1 MKIIDQPKKQRMTEA
16 FIPIGLSLIAI
27 SLTLPQVFQDHV
39 IGHFI
44 SGACI
49 GLGLLFILKVALRK
63 NKKTNKETINQNKQN

>member
-1 MKIIDQPKKQRMTEA
+1 MKITNKACKQRAAEA

-27 SLTLPQVFQDHV
+27 SLTLPHVFQDHV

-44 SGACI
+44 SGACT